1 MYICTNLCVIS
12 ICINVHFSITCITCT
27 YMSKLLFSKDFGD
40 KMCEVQKYIGYMN
53 EYIWIR
59 KYLFFLDINTE
70 CNIPWV

>member
-1 MYICTNLCVIS
+1 
-12 ICINVHFSITCITCT
+12 
-27 YMSKLLFSKDFGD
+27 MSKLLFSKDFGD